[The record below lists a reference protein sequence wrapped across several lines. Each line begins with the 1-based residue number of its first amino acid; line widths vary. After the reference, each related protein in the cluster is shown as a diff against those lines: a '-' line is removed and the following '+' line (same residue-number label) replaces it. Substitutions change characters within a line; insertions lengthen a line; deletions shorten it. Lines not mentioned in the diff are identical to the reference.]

1 MRRRAA
7 EPRRDAEVLHVEGM
21 LRPRTKSA
29 CTVALCMLLGI
40 LPSCSDDGGA
50 STSSSSGTDGP
61 GGGAIFHVLS
71 TGQSNSVGYNAKPPL
86 SRTQPHANLMFDVG
100 VMTAAACEAKGCKT
114 YAKPT
119 AFVPLVEGDV
129 YDSDPVETMSSGLAN
144 HVTDLVGGEG
154 KHDLLV
160 SVHGKSGYVYE
171 CLRKGSC
178 AEAVGRGFLDPFA
191 EGMRQVKDA
200 KAIADDA
207 GRPYV
212 VGAVTVVHG
221 ESDHYATT
229 LPLDGTDGTPGAIKT
244 YADALV
250 EWQRDY
256 EKEVKAIT
264 GQPDAVPLLYSQ
276 IANWNDVP
284 ASDIPVQ
291 QLAALARAP
300 GKLVMVA
307 PTYML
312 DYTADCIHFTAAA
325 NRKLGAYFAEAY
337 ARVVVEK
344 KAWEP
349 LHPTGVKLDGNTIT
363 VTFAVPVPPLV
374 VDTETIV
381 DPGAYGF
388 SYEDEGPDTP
398 YIESVDLAGPDTI
411 TVKLSAAP
419 TANGKRLRYGQN
431 AEPKTCPGPK
441 QGPRGNV
448 RDSSE
453 AGTAEGEPLWNWSV
467 IFDAPL

>member
-1 MRRRAA
+1 
-7 EPRRDAEVLHVEGM
+7 M
-21 LRPRTKSA
+21 LRLSNVSRKVLAACVVASALLPAACSSSKTEEGKS
-29 CTVALCMLLGI
+29 
-40 LPSCSDDGGA
+40 
-50 STSSSSGTDGP
+50 STSSGGP
-61 GGGAIFHVLS
+61 GGSAIHHVLS
-71 TGQSNSVGYNAKPPL
+71 TGQSNSVGFNAKPPVSL
-86 SRTQPHANLMFDVG
+86 EQPFANLMFDVG
-100 VMTAAACEAKGCKT
+100 VMTATACDGKGCKT
-114 YAKPT
+114 YATPT
-119 AFVPLVEGDV
+119 AFVPLVEGDR

-144 HVTDLVGGEG
+144 HVTELEGGAG

-178 AEAVGRGFLDPFA
+178 TDVLSKGYLDPFA

-200 KAIADDA
+200 KQIAEAA
-207 GRPYV
+207 GREYV
-212 VGAVTVVHG
+212 VSGVTVVHG

-256 EKEVKAIT
+256 EKEIKTIT
-264 GQPDAVPLLYSQ
+264 GQADAVPLFYSQ

-291 QLAALARAP
+291 QVDAMARAP
-300 GKLVMVA
+300 GKLVLVA

-312 DYTADCIHFTAAA
+312 DYTADCIHFTSAA

-337 ARVVVEK
+337 AKVVIEGK
-344 KAWEP
+344 TWEP
-349 LHPTGVKLDGNTIT
+349 VHPTDVKLAGDTIT
-363 VTFAVPVPPLV
+363 VKYAVPNPPLT
-374 VDTETIV
+374 VDTETV
-381 DPGAYGF
+381 TDPGSYGF
-388 SYEDEGPDTP
+388 TFEDDAAETPYIASVDLTGPDT
-398 YIESVDLAGPDTI
+398 L

-419 TANGKRLRYGQN
+419 TGQNKRLRYGQN
-431 AEPKTCPGPK
+431 GVPKTCPGPK

-453 AGTAEGEPLWNWSV
+453 AATGDGEPLWNWSV
-467 IFDAPL
+467 IFDAKL